1 MQIGAQLYSAHKR
14 LQTLEDFDAGLKKV
28 AEIGYRTVQVSGT
41 CPYEPEWLRDTLQK
55 HNLTCCI
62 THINPERIVNETEK
76 VVAEHKI
83 FGCTHIGI
91 GGMPGPMRKTIE
103 GYEAFR
109 DQFLPAAQK
118 IRDLGAK
125 LHYHNHWF
133 EFNELEGKQIIQR
146 ILEDFPADV
155 LDFTL
160 DLGWAAY
167 GGADV
172 LALIRQMEGRLSA
185 PLCSISETKAPLDA
199 APEIGLVTSRGTISA
214 GIPTPPNM
222 GDRSSVTRSTA
233 PDATNIRSATI
244 TAQRDGKS
252 LAAVFI
258 PSVAPRQ
265 KAAK

>member
-172 LALIRQMEGRLSA
+172 LALIRQMEGRLSCIHLKDYA
-185 PLCSISETKAPLDA
+185 DPPADGSIEPAYYLRPVFEGKLPYEDYIQALKNTDCEYMLVEQDTSYSEDEFECLRRSYVNVTTRF
-199 APEIGLVTSRGTISA
+199 PEV
-214 GIPTPPNM
+214 
-222 GDRSSVTRSTA
+222 
-233 PDATNIRSATI
+233 
-244 TAQRDGKS
+244 K
-252 LAAVFI
+252 
-258 PSVAPRQ
+258 
-265 KAAK
+265 

>member
-28 AEIGYRTVQVSGT
+28 ADIGYRTVQVSGT

-55 HNLTCCI
+55 YNLTCCI
-62 THINPERIVNETEK
+62 THIDPEQIINETEK
-76 VVAEHKI
+76 VVAEHKV

-109 DQFLPAAQK
+109 NQFLPAAQK

-172 LALIRQMEGRLSA
+172 PALIRQMEGRLSCIHLKDYA
-185 PLCSISETKAPLDA
+185 DPPADGSIATAYYLRPVFEGKLPYEAYIKALKNTDC
-199 APEIGLVTSRGTISA
+199 EYMLVEQDTSYDEDEFECLRRSYVNVTSRF
-214 GIPTPPNM
+214 PE
-222 GDRSSVTRSTA
+222 V
-233 PDATNIRSATI
+233 
-244 TAQRDGKS
+244 K
-252 LAAVFI
+252 
-258 PSVAPRQ
+258 
-265 KAAK
+265 